1 MGNAQEFGDM
11 LQFYEEHDLHPV
23 INETFPLED
32 TAAAQQHMEEGKGI
46 GKIVLEIPA

>member
-11 LQFYEEHDLHPV
+11 LEFYEKHDLHPV
-23 INETFPLED
+23 INETFSLEEA
-32 TAAAQQHMEEGKGI
+32 TAAQQHMEEGKGI